1 MYRIRLVNAIFFAH
15 HGATSEERQTGG
27 RYEIDVEVGF
37 DFEAAAREDNL
48 DATLCYETVYR
59 IAAEV
64 VQDKKIELIERIA
77 YLIANQVAEL
87 SAQIEYVDVCVRKR
101 NPPVGGSV
109 DFAEAVYRRDNAKTS
124 SDR

>member
-1 MYRIRLVNAIFFAH
+1 MHRIRLVNAIFFAH

-27 RYEIDVEVGF
+27 RYEVDVEVGF
-37 DFEAAAREDNL
+37 DFEAAAQEDSL

-64 VQDKKIELIERIA
+64 MQDKKIELIERIA

-87 SAQIEYVDVCVRKR
+87 SAQIEYVDVYVRKR

-109 DFAEAVYRRDNAKTS
+109 DFAEAVYRKRQC
-124 SDR
+124 